1 MNRREVMELIGLG
14 AIWGFVRPEKWVPV
28 PLPAPE
34 IEDVADYTRV
44 VVPMAFYS
52 HVRRITLVDNLTR
65 VTEGPIDFEGNA
77 EHMARQLADEIEF
90 EVFKA

>member
-34 IEDVADYTRV
+34 IEAVGDYTRV

-52 HVRRITLVDNLTR
+52 HVRRVTLVDNLTR

-77 EHMARQLADEIEF
+77 ERMARQIANDIEF